1 MKGTAEEFKKDN
13 IKKYHRGLIIKPK
26 DIARKTKLIFE
37 FVEDRFYYTQSNLP
51 QKVFFIDKLKKLN
64 VDKSKLA
71 YPHAWKV
78 GEIEY
83 RFGYYI
89 ISQYGQRKDHWVFGQ
104 FCPIF
109 PLDDLKNILQEIKKE
124 GIIEKSFKIL

>member
-1 MKGTAEEFKKDN
+1 MKGTAEQFKKDN
-13 IKKYHRGLIIKPK
+13 IKKYHKGAILKLR
-26 DIARKTKLIFE
+26 DIARKTKLVFE
-37 FVEDRFYYTQSNLP
+37 FVEDRFYYTQSNLSE
-51 QKVFFIDKLKKLN
+51 KVFFIDKLKKLD

-71 YPHAWKV
+71 YPNGWEV

-89 ISQYGQRKDHWVFGQ
+89 ISQYGRRKGHWTFAQ

-109 PLDDLKNILQEIKKE
+109 PLNDLKNILQKMKNK
-124 GIIEKSFKIL
+124 GIIGKNFKIL